1 MTTAISERTDKPVM
15 GIAEWSTMK
24 EQANMLIKTGFLPPS
39 VKTPEQVIAIALTGR
54 ELGIGMMEAIRG
66 INVIQGKPSVSP
78 QLMLALAIRTGQME
92 SYSMKSEPSGAVV
105 VVKRKGWP
113 EHVAKFGPT
122 EAKALGLDSKDNY
135 KKQAGVMYQW
145 RALAQALRF
154 TFPDAVSGIY
164 TFEEMGADVKVED
177 DGSITVKAE
186 PSRPASQP
194 SVAMPQEK
202 AVDAITVPTEPEKPG
217 EVAISD
223 GERKMLFKIARAAWG
238 EKYEEN
244 LRRYLKASFNTE
256 HTSNLTQ
263 EHFAQAIDDLKE
275 AAMAAEANAGH
286 PAT

>member
-1 MTTAISERTDKPVM
+1 MTTALAEKPVM
-15 GIAEWSTMK
+15 NISEWGTMK

-92 SYSMKSEPSGAVV
+92 SYDMKSDATGAVV
-105 VVKRKGWP
+105 RVKRKGWP

-122 EAKALGLDSKDNY
+122 EAKALGLDTKDNY
-135 KKQAGVMYQW
+135 RKQAGVMYQW

-177 DGSITVKAE
+177 DGSIVVKEA
-186 PSRPASQP
+186 PTAAQPA
-194 SVAMPQEK
+194 VAMPKEK
-202 AVDAITVPTEPEKPG
+202 AIDAAVVPPDPIPAHEAT
-217 EVAISD
+217 ISD
-223 GERKMLFKIARAAWG
+223 GERAMLFKLAKIAWG
-238 EKYEEN
+238 KDYEAN
-244 LRRYLKASFNTE
+244 MRKYLKAKFNSE
-256 HTSNLTQ
+256 HTSTLTPEQ
-263 EHFAQAIDDLKE
+263 FADATGELKTIADE
-275 AAMAAEANAGH
+275 VQGHAANS
-286 PAT
+286 